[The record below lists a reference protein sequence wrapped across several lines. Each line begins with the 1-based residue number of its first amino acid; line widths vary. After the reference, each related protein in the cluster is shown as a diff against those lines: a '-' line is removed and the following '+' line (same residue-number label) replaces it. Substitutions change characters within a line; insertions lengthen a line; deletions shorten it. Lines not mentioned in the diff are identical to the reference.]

1 MTFPEGAVTV
11 DGLPMAP
18 EAPAVAPPKAPA
30 ATTRVRLSPGLTSS
44 IMCWSC
50 APPPPPPPAPT
61 TPLRPT
67 PPLVPAP
74 PPPPLPTSSTRTT
87 VTPAGTVK
95 EDVPGAVTRSVPK
108 NSVAPVLPVAPELP
122 VLPEA
127 PVLPVLPVLPATP
140 LPVAPVAP
148 VAPVLPEG
156 PVLPVLPVLPELP
169 VLPVLPELPV
179 LPALPELPVLPV
191 LPEFPVLPVLPE
203 APELPVLPAFPV
215 APALP
220 VLPVPP
226 PPAPVAPVAPVLPVP
241 PPPVPPPVGQGS
253 GVTPC
258 EAKKASPALRMAMT
272 ASMVGVQLAGEVN
285 GGMDGGQLPVKT
297 PSEHASMASTSKVD
311 GAAAPH
317 KASNSAA
324 HAPARSAI
332 PTTGGSVEEESV
344 GAFCDAPMP
353 ARAPA

>member
-156 PVLPVLPVLPELP
+156 PVLP